1 MGLLKEE
8 NHPLV
13 QDGLEF
19 AYKYDVKS
27 AITTL
32 GTYLEHEE
40 KKQIAPILLEALLRN
55 VNKITY

>member
-8 NHPLV
+8 NHPVV

-32 GTYLEHEE
+32 GMYLERKE
-40 KKQIAPILLEALLRN
+40 KKQITPILLAALLRN
-55 VNKITY
+55 VHKITY